1 MAQTTKEKVLDFL
14 ISDREN
20 SISGEELAKDC
31 GVTRTAIWKAISS
44 LRNDGFEIEGT
55 TNGGYIFKDIG
66 DAVSVPLFSFCLS
79 EKYPQFKN
87 SVVECF
93 KEIDST
99 NSYAKRLLA
108 KAGSIYSADGSL
120 SESGKKL
127 KDSIY
132 VAESQSG
139 GRGRMGRI
147 FYSPE
152 KSGIY
157 LSVIYAPNG
166 GIKNPAKVTA
176 FAAVATSRAI
186 KKVCGIEPKIK
197 WINDLFFDGKKICG
211 ILAEGIT
218 NFETGAIE
226 AAVVGIGINI
236 VDNFEDFPNE
246 VKQVAGSIGKKV
258 PRCRLA
264 AAVAGEFF
272 SIFDENPNDVINE
285 YKEKSFLIGK
295 NVKIQPIA
303 ATEDGSYFAK
313 AVDIDDEAALVV
325 ELADGKRISLSTG
338 EVRVFQES

>member
-1 MAQTTKEKVLDFL
+1 MARTTKEKVLDFL
-14 ISDREN
+14 IANRKN
-20 SISGEELAKDC
+20 PVSGEELAKDC
-31 GVTRTAIWKAISS
+31 GVTRTAIWKAVCS

-55 TNGGYIFKDIG
+55 PNGGYIFKDIG
-66 DAVSVPLFSFCLS
+66 DAISEPLFSFCLS

-99 NSYAKRLLA
+99 NSYAKRILA
-108 KAGSIYSADGSL
+108 KAGNIYSADGTL

-127 KDSIY
+127 KGSVY
-132 VAESQSG
+132 LAESQTQ
-139 GRGRMGRI
+139 GRGRMGRV

-157 LSVIYAPNG
+157 LSLIYAPEG

-176 FAAVATSRAI
+176 FAAVATVRAI
-186 KKVCGIEPKIK
+186 KKVCGIEAKIK
-197 WINDLFFDGKKICG
+197 WINDLFFEGKKICG

-218 NFETGAIE
+218 NFETGTIE
-226 AAVVGIGINI
+226 AAVVGVGINI
-236 VDNFEDFPNE
+236 VDNFKGFPDE
-246 VKQVAGSIGKKV
+246 VKQIAGSIGKKV

-264 AAVAGEFF
+264 AAVAGEFL
-272 SIFDENPNDVINE
+272 SIFEENPQNVISE
-285 YKEKSFLIGK
+285 YKAKSFLIGK

-303 ATEDGSYFAK
+303 ATEEGSYFAK
-313 AVDIDDEAALVV
+313 AVDIDNEAALVV

-338 EVRVFQES
+338 EVRIFQEN